1 MPKLLDKIF
10 TKISALLTN
19 QEATKRAP
27 TSCGPLRSLL
37 HLCGK
42 GLSLHKSRSHTQLR
56 LLEEGA
62 IEESQVSILVDAH
75 TSTPGEWETRSSMY
89 GLSDIQQIKQVNST
103 QPSPSSETYEPH
115 IPEPSEAS
123 EDDEAPQ
130 PLLYPTSTR
139 VVLVHDRV
147 AFALTK
153 ETIDDLHQVILN
165 SRSLKHCQTEF
176 EEAKRKADVGQSYID
191 MAESQ
196 INNSKLPDH
205 FREQVKQDLEQCRA
219 VILGDIQRKV
229 DLEQELRIQSCNV
242 ELQRGD
248 MDDLFERIMLDAGII
263 EEAED
268 NVSVQESQTDR
279 YVPQANINDAEA
291 SDNPGNEVEI
301 EGVTEIGD
309 LLPEFKEA
317 SSDVQDELNAEESE
331 MDIAEREHTQSWK
344 KLQEANLLFE
354 DREEAYKQ
362 DLAEHLGTGEY
373 SRRTEIDLFHCKQ
386 GATLTKNLQEAEEA
400 FERTRARCEAL
411 GIQVNSTTAAGSEVF
426 FDDQGYRESQE
437 PARDTGS
444 IDRDII
450 ELWRA
455 QIDGAEEPHGE
466 EPSPSTADIWDAES
480 VNISDSCST
489 RAHNP
494 RMQKLITRW
503 QKQQDLLREVVSMD
517 ASAEEARATLASR

>member
-1 MPKLLDKIF
+1 MPKLLDKVF

-19 QEATKRAP
+19 QKAMKRAP
-27 TSCGPLRSLL
+27 TSCAPLSNFL

-42 GLSLHKSRSHTQLR
+42 GLGLHKSGSHTELR

-62 IEESQVSILVDAH
+62 IEGSQASILVDAH
-75 TSTPGEWETRSSMY
+75 TSTPGDWETGSSLY
-89 GLSDIQQIKQVNST
+89 GLSDIQQTKQVEST

-115 IPEPSEAS
+115 SPEPSEAS
-123 EDDEAPQ
+123 EDVEAPQ

-153 ETIDDLHQVILN
+153 ETVDDLHQVILN

-176 EEAKRKADVGQSYID
+176 EKAKRKADVGQSYID

-205 FREQVKQDLEQCRA
+205 FREQVKQDLEHCRA

-242 ELQRGD
+242 ELLRGD

-268 NVSVQESQTDR
+268 NVSVQESQTDHC
-279 YVPQANINDAEA
+279 VAQANINDAEV
-291 SDNPGNEVEI
+291 SDYHRNEVEI

-309 LLPEFKEA
+309 LLQESKEA
-317 SSDVQDELNAEESE
+317 SSDVQNELDAEESE
-331 MDIAEREHTQSWK
+331 MDIAEQEHTQAWK
-344 KLQEANLLFE
+344 DLQEAGQLFE

-362 DLAEHLGTGEY
+362 DLAEYLDTGKY
-373 SRRTEIDLFHCKQ
+373 SRTQIDLIHCQ
-386 GATLTKNLQEAEEA
+386 RGATLTKKLREAEEA

-411 GIQVNSTTAAGSEVF
+411 GIQINSSTAGSEVF
-426 FDDQGYRESQE
+426 FDDQGYRESQDPE
-437 PARDTGS
+437 QDTGS
-444 IDRDII
+444 IDRDVI
-450 ELWRA
+450 EAWVA
-455 QIDGAEEPHGE
+455 QIAGAEEPHGE
-466 EPSPSTADIWDAES
+466 ERPSPSSADIWDAES
-480 VNISDSCST
+480 VNMSDSCST
-489 RAHNP
+489 LAHHP
-494 RMQKLITRW
+494 RERSLIQRW
-503 QKQQDLLREVVSMD
+503 KKQQDLLREVVSMD
-517 ASAEEARATLASR
+517 ASAD